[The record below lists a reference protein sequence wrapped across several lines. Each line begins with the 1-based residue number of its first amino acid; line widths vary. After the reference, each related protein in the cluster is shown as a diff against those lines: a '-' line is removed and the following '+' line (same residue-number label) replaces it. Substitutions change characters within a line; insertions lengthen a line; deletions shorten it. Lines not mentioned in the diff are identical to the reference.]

1 MRLALLV
8 IPFLAGLLAAAD
20 KPTVIVVTGAP
31 GTDEYGELFAK
42 WTNQWEEVAKRAKAN
57 FRKVGPS
64 ENGNPKDTLREL
76 LAKQSKKSMQPLW
89 LALVGHG
96 TYGGKQAKFNLSG
109 PDLEA
114 GELAAWLK
122 DFDRPL
128 VIVNCS
134 ASSSPFLNRLSAKG
148 RIVITATRSGHEQN
162 FCRLGGFLATAI
174 GDSTADLDKDGQVS
188 LLEGWLIAARRT
200 AAFYEE
206 EGRLATEHSLLDD
219 NGDAKGTQSSWFRGL
234 QVTKKSAEE
243 GLLPDG
249 LRAHQVHLIPSAD
262 ERKLSAEQR
271 AKRNALE
278 LDLARLRSNK
288 KELKDKVYY
297 ERLEKLLLDM
307 GRIYFPPVKAE

>member
-174 GDSTADLDKDGQVS
+174 GDSTAEADEEKAGVYSTQFIPRTTGGYLAEAEVRDSAGKVMGRRQAGWTTDFAAAEYRS
-188 LLEGWLIAARRT
+188 LSPNRP
-200 AAFYEE
+200 
-206 EGRLATEHSLLDD
+206 LLDD
-219 NGDAKGTQSSWFRGL
+219 LANKTGGR
-234 QVTKKSAEE
+234 V
-243 GLLPDG
+243 
-249 LRAHQVHLIPSAD
+249 LRLD
-262 ERKLSAEQR
+262 
-271 AKRNALE
+271 E
-278 LDLARLRSNK
+278 LDGFAEILPTLRVPVTETVHFPIWHQTPFFLLALACFVAEWFLRRRK
-288 KELKDKVYY
+288 GL
-297 ERLEKLLLDM
+297 
-307 GRIYFPPVKAE
+307 P